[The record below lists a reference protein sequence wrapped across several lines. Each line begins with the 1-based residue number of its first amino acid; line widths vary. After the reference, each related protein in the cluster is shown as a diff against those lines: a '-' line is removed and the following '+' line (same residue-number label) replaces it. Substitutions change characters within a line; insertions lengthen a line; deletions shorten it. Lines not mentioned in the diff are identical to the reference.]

1 MNVNLIHV
9 VDNFLEKTA
18 INNGNPEYAR
28 KVYEYLEC
36 IDELLD

>member
-9 VDNFLEKTA
+9 VDNCLEKTV
-18 INNGNPEYAR
+18 INNGSDEYAR